1 MPVSS
6 QFTSHWIT
14 IFVSSLYFSQFST
27 SDQIKQTFA
36 GTDIDYIRLNTKISL
51 KEALMKKFIFQ
62 TLFACG
68 AILSLA
74 NCSQDN
80 KNGQSAPPGVVGSN
94 MCTAG
99 SVYTQQGCL
108 PTGSCGQY
116 GQNYGWNGTQ
126 CVGGGAANV
135 NNACGTGMVYS
146 TQYGCLAQCEGRM
159 NSGWYQGQCMDVG
172 YQQQGG
178 GYNNGYNNGS
188 TNNGYNNG
196 YNSGVN
202 NYNTGYNNYNT
213 NTGYNSGYN
222 NNAAYYDR
230 YYNNTQRPN
239 TGVGAW
245 YGFGVW

>member
-1 MPVSS
+1 
-6 QFTSHWIT
+6 
-14 IFVSSLYFSQFST
+14 
-27 SDQIKQTFA
+27 
-36 GTDIDYIRLNTKISL
+36 
-51 KEALMKKFIFQ
+51 
-62 TLFACG
+62 
-68 AILSLA
+68 
-74 NCSQDN
+74 
-80 KNGQSAPPGVVGSN
+80 

-116 GQNYGWNGTQ
+116 GQNYGWNGSQ

-146 TQYGCLAQCEGRM
+146 TQYGCLAQCEGRI

-178 GYNNGYNNGS
+178 GYNNGYNNSNGIV
-188 TNNGYNNG
+188 NNGYNNG
-196 YNSGVN
+196 YNNSNYNTGYG
-202 NYNTGYNNYNT
+202 NYNTGYNNYS
-213 NTGYNSGYN
+213 SGYN

-230 YYNNTQRPN
+230 YNNNTQRPN
-239 TGVGAW
+239 TGAGVGAW